1 MIENG
6 ISFEATILN
15 KMTLSITL
23 HNTTVSITTL
33 NQSSQRDIMLS
44 NIMLSVANKTVMLS
58 VT

>member
-6 ISFEATILN
+6 ISFEAPILN

-33 NQSSQRDIMLS
+33 NQSSQRDVMLS
-44 NIMLSVANKTVMLS
+44 DIMLSVAN
-58 VT
+58 